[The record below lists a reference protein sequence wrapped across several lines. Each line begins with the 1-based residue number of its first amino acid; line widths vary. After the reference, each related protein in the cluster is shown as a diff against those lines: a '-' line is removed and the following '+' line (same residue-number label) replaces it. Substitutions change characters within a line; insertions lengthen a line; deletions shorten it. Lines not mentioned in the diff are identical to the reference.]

1 MPKKGMHHTEEWKQ
15 RLSLANKGNKYNLGK
30 HHSKETKQKI
40 SLGNKWK
47 HNKKLSEEHK
57 KKISLSLIGNTR
69 TLGYKPSEITK
80 RKISLAH
87 KGKKR
92 PPFSEEHKKKLS
104 IARIKYMTS
113 GKHKFKDTS
122 IEIIMENELKR
133 KNIYYEKQV
142 PLCKVCIAD
151 FYLPQYRIVIF
162 CDGTYWHS
170 REINQGRDIAQD
182 TVLTFNGFNVYRFT
196 EVEIKKSVKKC
207 IRDIYLAVRKEK

>member
-1 MPKKGMHHTEEWKQ
+1 MPKKGYKQ
-15 RLSLANKGNKYNLGK
+15 
-30 HHSKETKQKI
+30 T
-40 SLGNKWK
+40 
-47 HNKKLSEEHK
+47 EEHK
-57 KKISLSLIGNTR
+57 QKEKEHSPKYWL
-69 TLGYKPSEITK
+69 
-80 RKISLAH
+80 
-87 KGKKR
+87 GKKR
-92 PPFSEEHKKKLS
+92 PSPSKISNKKNSEANKKIKHTKKWNKNVSLAKTGKKRMPFSNEWKRKMRENH
-104 IARIKYMTS
+104 IKYVTS
-113 GKHKFKDTS
+113 GKVKNKDTS
-122 IEIIMENELKR
+122 IEIAIENELKR